1 LQRAEVLHIR
11 LSFIRHR
18 SRIGISFV
26 PAKGAAHT
34 GGYMQEKIT
43 YKDSGVDIDRAN
55 SFVERIKPLIKA
67 ASRREVMSGIGGF
80 GGLFHL
86 DISKIKNPVLVSST
100 DGVGT
105 KLKIAQMMDKHDTV
119 GIDLVAMSVND
130 VVVQGAEPLFFL
142 DYIATGKLHVETT
155 VQIVEGVVRGC
166 QDAGCALIGGETAEM
181 PGFYPDGEYDLAGF
195 CVGVVEADK
204 LIDGSDIRVGDRI
217 IGIASSGLHSNGF
230 SLARRVLFEGGKL
243 RPEDKIE
250 SLDEPL
256 GLALLKP
263 TRIYVKSIIN
273 LIKNFNIRGIVH
285 ITGGGFTDNIPRI
298 VPGPCRAVIHKG
310 SWPIP
315 PIFDLIRKVGGVEDE
330 EMFRVFN
337 MGIGMMI
344 IVAEKDHAEILD
356 RLEKLGEKAYTLGTI
371 EMRENEQPTVS
382 YVM

>member
-1 LQRAEVLHIR
+1 
-11 LSFIRHR
+11 
-18 SRIGISFV
+18 
-26 PAKGAAHT
+26 
-34 GGYMQEKIT
+34 MQEKIT

-67 ASRREVMSGIGGF
+67 TSRREMMSGIGGF

-86 DISKIKNPVLVSST
+86 DISKNRDPVLVSST

-142 DYIATGKLHVETT
+142 DYIATGKLLVETT

-166 QDAGCALIGGETAEM
+166 QEAGCALIGGETAEM

-204 LIDGSDIRVGDRI
+204 LIDGSEIRVGDRI

-230 SLARRVLFEGGKL
+230 SLARRVLFEEGKL
-243 RPEDKIE
+243 HPEDKIE
-250 SLDEPL
+250 GLDECL

-263 TRIYVKSIIN
+263 TKIYVKSIMN

-298 VPGPCRAVIHKG
+298 VPGPCRAVIRKG
-310 SWPIP
+310 SWSVP
-315 PIFDLIRKVGGVEDE
+315 PIFDLIRRVGGVDE
-330 EMFRVFN
+330 EEMLRVFN
-337 MGIGMMI
+337 MGIGMII
-344 IVAEKDHAEILD
+344 IVAEMDHAEILE
-356 RLEKLGEKAYTLGTI
+356 RLEKLGEKAYALGVI
-371 EMRENEQPTVS
+371 EKRDNDQPTVS
-382 YVM
+382 FVS